1 MKTIAIVPVAALSLS
16 LAAAS
21 AFAQEGSP
29 TLAPAATPAEIAI
42 SLAPEGL
49 LLGAKPAVTVKYV
62 AVLPG
67 DMPVS
72 TLMGVPIY
80 TVGDEKVGEISDLVL
95 SEGDAL
101 TGVVASVGGFLGIG
115 ESYVVIDPS
124 TIVLSQTDGE
134 WVARVDTTKDAL
146 EAAPK
151 FQYPAQKS

>member
-1 MKTIAIVPVAALSLS
+1 MKTLAIVPVAAFALS
-16 LAAAS
+16 LAASTAS
-21 AFAQEGSP
+21 AQDASP
-29 TLAPAATPAEIAI
+29 ALAPVATPSEIAV

-49 LLGAKPAVTVKYV
+49 LLGAKPTVTVKYI

-80 TVGDEKVGEISDLVL
+80 NLGDEKVGEVADLVL

-101 TGVVASVGGFLGIG
+101 TGVVASVGGFLGVG

-124 TIVLSQTDGE
+124 TVVLSQTDGE

-146 EAAPK
+146 QAAPK
-151 FQYPAQKS
+151 FEYPASKS